1 MAVTARGARGPSML
15 GDIGFGRVAA
25 FAAMLILALA
35 IQSTVLAQVTILGV
49 VPNLVLVVIVVLAY
63 LDGERVGVVLG
74 FFGGLLLDLQLEL
87 AIVGLSAL
95 VYTLIGY
102 GVGTVRRLSSQ
113 ESVWTPV
120 VVVIGASAIG
130 ELGYASLSIIL
141 GQEWVGLRT
150 TVERAGLVVLYN
162 TLLTPFLFPLVRKI
176 ANRVRP
182 EKVHRW

>member
-1 MAVTARGARGPSML
+1 MAVTARGARGRGILSEV
-15 GDIGFGRVAA
+15 GFGRVAA
-25 FAAMLILALA
+25 FAAMLIIALA

-74 FFGGLLLDLQLEL
+74 FFGGLLLDLQLEQ

-95 VYTLIGY
+95 VYTLLGY
-102 GVGTVRRLSSQ
+102 GVAAVRRLSSK

-120 VVVIGASAIG
+120 LVVVGASTIA
-130 ELGYASLSIIL
+130 EFGYAGLSIIL
-141 GQEWVGLRT
+141 GREWVALAT
-150 TVERAGLVVLYN
+150 TAKRAGLVVLYN
-162 TLLTPFLFPLVRKI
+162 TLLTPFVFPLVRGI

-182 EKVHRW
+182 ERVLRW